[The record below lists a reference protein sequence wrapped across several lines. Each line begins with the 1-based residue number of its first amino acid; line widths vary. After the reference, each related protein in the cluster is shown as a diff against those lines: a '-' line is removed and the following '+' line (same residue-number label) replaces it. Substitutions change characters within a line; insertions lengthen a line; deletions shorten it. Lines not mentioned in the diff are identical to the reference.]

1 MVARVD
7 GGIQSAGR
15 SSGGSFGT
23 VGKSRSSGG
32 SFDPFNAIAGAAGNA
47 AGTIKNVAPQ
57 PVPAPVAP
65 KASTFI
71 GGGGGGIAAPVA
83 SAALA
88 APAMSEEDYLASGA
102 DSAYTAQ
109 MAALQKALENQ
120 QADITAQQG
129 KYNVDYGD
137 SLKNLGWI
145 QDDPT
150 TPDVN
155 EGAWNFKD
163 TATAAGRGFQNQ
175 QNDFAGRGLLQSSL
189 YGEANDNLTRSLN
202 DQLGGI
208 NTGKQNFMDDLT
220 RQQNAFTADNGLSMQ
235 QAKAEAIAR
244 RASQA
249 QAV

>member
-1 MVARVD
+1 MVSRVD
-7 GGIQSAGR
+7 GGYQ
-15 SSGGSFGT
+15 
-23 VGKSRSSGG
+23 K
-32 SFDPFNAIAGAAGNA
+32 DPFNANAKFRAQNDQIVSQGGAQPTSGLVKGIGMSPVKSTPNVGAGAKVTPFSQNL
-47 AGTIKNVAPQ
+47 
-57 PVPAPVAP
+57 
-65 KASTFI
+65 
-71 GGGGGGIAAPVA
+71 GGAGGGGIASP

-244 RASQA
+244 RAAQA